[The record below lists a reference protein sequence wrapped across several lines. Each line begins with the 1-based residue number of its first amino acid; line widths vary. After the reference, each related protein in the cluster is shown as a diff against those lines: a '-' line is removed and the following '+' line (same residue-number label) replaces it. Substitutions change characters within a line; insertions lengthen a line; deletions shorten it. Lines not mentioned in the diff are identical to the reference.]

1 MTTRPPP
8 RITFDERG
16 LLLHMTTSKGESVT
30 VPLEPETAFRFA
42 AALQGAVAKLKTDDG
57 KQLIKSAA
65 VSLWQ
70 ALTKGD
76 DDQ

>member
-16 LLLHMTTSKGESVT
+16 LLLHMTTSTGEAVT

-42 AALQGAVAKLKTDDG
+42 AALQSAVAKLKTDDG
-57 KQLIKSAA
+57 KKLLKSFA

-70 ALTKGD
+70 GLTKGD
-76 DDQ
+76 EQ